1 MSLKKEQLISIKDY
15 HYDLPFERIAKY
27 PLPERDASKL
37 AVYKNGN
44 ITESTYCHLDEFLPN
59 DSILF
64 FNNTKVIPARL
75 FFKTS
80 NDKPIEIF
88 CLESAINTTDVY
100 GEMLKTNNVRWKC
113 IVGGLAKWKE
123 PFVYLTTEEIQI
135 KAQLIERLTGTFIV
149 EFSWEPGDK
158 SFSEVL
164 QMAGAIP
171 IPPYLK
177 RNSES
182 LDSLRYQTLY
192 AKNEGSVA
200 APTAGLHF
208 TGSLMKKLA
217 TKNVTP
223 HYITLHVGAGTFK
236 PVKAEAMADHEM
248 HREFMEVS
256 LSVIE
261 TILLAKDKTIGAVGT
276 TSLRTIESLYWLGV
290 KAYLNPTIKAEELI
304 VNQWDPYQL
313 NIHNIKLQDALHSL
327 HSYLIRHQLNSL
339 YTQTSLLIVPGYDFK
354 IINVLVTNF
363 HQPESTLILL
373 VAAFIGEDWRKVYQH
388 ALDNDFRF
396 LSYGDGCLLF
406 KNTDL

>member
-1 MSLKKEQLISIKDY
+1 MKEQLISIKDF
-15 HYDLPFERIAKY
+15 HYDLPFDRIAKY

-37 AVYKNGN
+37 VVYKNGN
-44 ITESTYCHLDEFLPN
+44 IAESTYYQLADFLPDN
-59 DSILF
+59 TILF

-80 NDKPIEIF
+80 TDKSIEIF

-100 GEMLKTNNVRWKC
+100 GDMLQTNNVRWKC
-113 IVGGLAKWKE
+113 IVGGVAKWKE
-123 PFVYLTTEEIQI
+123 PFVYLTTNELQL
-135 KAQLIERLTGTFIV
+135 KAQLIERLNDSFIID
-149 EFSWEPGDK
+149 FSWEPGDK

-177 RNSES
+177 RSSES
-182 LDSLRYQTLY
+182 VDSLRYQTLY

-208 TGSLMKKLA
+208 TENLVKKLA
-217 TKNVTP
+217 AKNCTP
-223 HYITLHVGAGTFK
+223 QYITLHVGAGTFK

-248 HREFMEVS
+248 HREFIEVS
-256 LSVIE
+256 LTVIE
-261 TILLAKDKTIGAVGT
+261 TILLAKDKNIGAVGT

-290 KAYLNPTIKAEELI
+290 KAYLNPNIKSEELI

-313 NIHNIKLQDALHSL
+313 NEHQIKVQDALHNL

-339 YTQTSLLIVPGYDFK
+339 YTHTSLLIVPGYDFK

-388 ALDNDFRF
+388 ALDHDFRF

-406 KNTDL
+406 KKDNGNT

>member
-1 MSLKKEQLISIKDY
+1 MKEQLISIKDY

-27 PLPERDASKL
+27 PLPERDESKL
-37 AVYKNGN
+37 VVYKNGN
-44 ITESTYCHLDEFLPN
+44 LIESAYKHLDDFLPDN
-59 DSILF
+59 TLLF

-80 NDKPIEIF
+80 TDKTIELF

-100 GEMLKTNNVRWKC
+100 GEMLQTNSVKWKC
-113 IVGGLAKWKE
+113 IVGGVAKWKD
-123 PFVYLTTEEIQI
+123 PFIYLTTGQLQI
-135 KAQLIERLTGTFIV
+135 KAQLIERLNDCFIV

-177 RNSES
+177 RSSES
-182 LDSLRYQTLY
+182 IDGLRYQTLY

-208 TGSLMKKLA
+208 TERLMHKLT
-217 TKNVTP
+217 TKNIIP

-248 HREFMEVS
+248 HREFIEVS

-261 TILLAKDKTIGAVGT
+261 TILVSADKPIGAVGT

-290 KAYLNPTIKAEELI
+290 KAHLNSTIKLEELI

-313 NIHNIKLQDALHSL
+313 NQHQISVQIAVQSL
-327 HSYLIRHQLNSL
+327 YNYLVKHQLKSL

-354 IINVLVTNF
+354 IIKALVTNF

-373 VAAFIGEDWRKVYQH
+373 VAAFIGEDWRKVYQY
-388 ALDNDFRF
+388 ALDHEFRF

-406 KNTDL
+406 KNTEM

>member
-1 MSLKKEQLISIKDY
+1 MKEQLISIKDF

-27 PLPERDASKL
+27 PLPERDESKL
-37 AVYKNGN
+37 VVYKNGN
-44 ITESTYCHLDEFLPN
+44 LIESAYKHLDDFLPDN
-59 DSILF
+59 TLLF

-80 NDKPIEIF
+80 TDKTIELF
-88 CLESAINTTDVY
+88 CLESAINTTNVY
-100 GEMLKTNNVRWKC
+100 GEMLQTNSVKWKC
-113 IVGGLAKWKE
+113 IVGGVAKWKD
-123 PFVYLTTEEIQI
+123 PFIYLTTGQLQI
-135 KAQLIERLTGTFIV
+135 KAQLIERLNDCFIV

-177 RNSES
+177 RSSETV
-182 LDSLRYQTLY
+182 DSLRYQTLY

-208 TGSLMKKLA
+208 TESLLHKLA
-217 TKNVTP
+217 TKNIIP

-248 HREFMEVS
+248 HREFIEVS

-261 TILLAKDKTIGAVGT
+261 TILLSTDKTIGAVGT

-290 KAYLNPTIKAEELI
+290 KAYLNPNIKLEELI

-313 NIHNIKLQDALHSL
+313 NQHQISSQIAIQSL
-327 HSYLIRHQLNSL
+327 YNYLVVNKLNSL

-354 IINVLVTNF
+354 IIKVLVTNF

-373 VAAFIGEDWRKVYQH
+373 VAAFIGEDWRRVYQY
-388 ALDNDFRF
+388 ALDHEFRF

-406 KNTDL
+406 KNMVL

>member
-1 MSLKKEQLISIKDY
+1 MKEQLISIKDY

-27 PLPERDASKL
+27 PLPERDESKL
-37 AVYKNGN
+37 VVYKNGN
-44 ITESTYCHLDEFLPN
+44 LIESAYKHLDDFLPDN
-59 DSILF
+59 TLLF

-80 NDKPIEIF
+80 TDKTIELF

-100 GEMLKTNNVRWKC
+100 GEMLQTNSVKWKC
-113 IVGGLAKWKE
+113 IVGGVAKWKD
-123 PFVYLTTEEIQI
+123 PFIYLTTGQLQI
-135 KAQLIERLTGTFIV
+135 KAQLIERLNDCFIV

-177 RNSES
+177 RSSES
-182 LDSLRYQTLY
+182 IDGLRYQTLY

-208 TGSLMKKLA
+208 TERLMHKLT
-217 TKNVTP
+217 TKNSIP

-248 HREFMEVS
+248 HREFIEVS

-261 TILLAKDKTIGAVGT
+261 TILVSADKTIGAVGT

-290 KAYLNPTIKAEELI
+290 KAHLNSTIKLEELI

-313 NIHNIKLQDALHSL
+313 NQHQISVQIAVQSL
-327 HSYLIRHQLNSL
+327 YNYLVKHQLKSL

-354 IINVLVTNF
+354 IIKALVTNF

-373 VAAFIGEDWRKVYQH
+373 VAAFIGEDWRKVYQY
-388 ALDNDFRF
+388 ALDHEFRF

-406 KNTDL
+406 KNTEM

>member
-1 MSLKKEQLISIKDY
+1 MKEQLISIKDF

-44 ITESTYCHLDEFLPN
+44 ITESTYNHLDDFLPN
-59 DSILF
+59 DSVLF

-75 FFKTS
+75 FFKTTT
-80 NDKPIEIF
+80 DKTIEIF
-88 CLESAINTTDVY
+88 CLEAATNTTDVY
-100 GEMLKTNNVRWKC
+100 GEMMQTNNARWKC
-113 IVGGLAKWKE
+113 IVGGAAKWKE
-123 PFVYLTTEEIQI
+123 QFIYLTTDEIQI
-135 KAQLIERLTGTFIV
+135 KAQLIERLNDCFII
-149 EFSWEPGDK
+149 EFNWEPGDK

-182 LDSLRYQTLY
+182 IDSIRYQTLY

-208 TGSLMKKLA
+208 TKSLMQKLA
-217 TKNVTP
+217 TKNILP

-236 PVKAEAMADHEM
+236 PVKAESMADHEM
-248 HREFMEVS
+248 HREFIEVS

-261 TILLAKDKTIGAVGT
+261 TILLGKDKTIGAVGT
-276 TSLRTIESLYWLGV
+276 TSSRTIESLYWLGV
-290 KAYLNPTIKAEELI
+290 KTYLDPDIKANDLI

-313 NIHNIKLQDALHSL
+313 NQHQIKVQDSLQSL
-327 HSYLIRHQLNSL
+327 YSYLIKHQLNSL

-354 IINVLVTNF
+354 IINLLVTNF

-388 ALDNDFRF
+388 ALDHDFRF

-406 KNTDL
+406 KNNNGNT

>member
-1 MSLKKEQLISIKDY
+1 MKEQLISIKDF

-37 AVYKNGN
+37 AIYKNGN
-44 ITESTYCHLDEFLPN
+44 ITESTYNHLDGFLPT

-75 FFKTS
+75 FFKTTT
-80 NDKPIEIF
+80 DKTIEIF
-88 CLESAINTTDVY
+88 CLEAATNTTDVY
-100 GEMLKTNNVRWKC
+100 GEMLKTNNTRWKC
-113 IVGGLAKWKE
+113 IVGGVAKWKE
-123 PFVYLTTEEIQI
+123 QFIYLTTNEIKI
-135 KAQLIERLTGTFIV
+135 KAQLIERLNDSFII

-177 RNSES
+177 RSSETV
-182 LDSLRYQTLY
+182 DSLRYQTLY

-208 TGSLMKKLA
+208 TKSLMQKLA
-217 TKNVTP
+217 AKNILP

-236 PVKAEAMADHEM
+236 PVKAESMADHEM
-248 HREFMEVS
+248 HREFIEVS

-261 TILLAKDKTIGAVGT
+261 TILLGKNKTIGAVGT
-276 TSLRTIESLYWLGV
+276 TSSRTIESLYWLGV
-290 KAYLNPTIKAEELI
+290 KTYLDPNIKSEELI

-313 NIHNIKLQDALHSL
+313 NQHQIKVQDALQSL
-327 HSYLIRHQLNSL
+327 YSYLIKHQLNSL

-354 IINVLVTNF
+354 IINLLVTNF

-373 VAAFIGEDWRKVYQH
+373 VAAFIGEDWRKVYQY
-388 ALDNDFRF
+388 ALDHEFRF

-406 KNTDL
+406 KNNNGNT

>member
-1 MSLKKEQLISIKDY
+1 MKEQLISIKDY

-27 PLPERDASKL
+27 PLPERDESKL
-37 AVYKNGN
+37 VVYKNGN
-44 ITESTYCHLDEFLPN
+44 LIESAYKHLDDFLPDN
-59 DSILF
+59 TLLF

-80 NDKPIEIF
+80 TDKTIELF

-100 GEMLKTNNVRWKC
+100 GEMLQTNSVKWKC
-113 IVGGLAKWKE
+113 IVGGVAKWKD
-123 PFVYLTTEEIQI
+123 PFIYLTTGQLQI
-135 KAQLIERLTGTFIV
+135 KAQLIERLNDCFIV

-177 RNSES
+177 RSSES
-182 LDSLRYQTLY
+182 IDGLRYQTLY

-208 TGSLMKKLA
+208 TERLMHKLT
-217 TKNVTP
+217 TKNIIP

-248 HREFMEVS
+248 HREFIEVS

-261 TILLAKDKTIGAVGT
+261 TILVSADKTIGAVGT

-290 KAYLNPTIKAEELI
+290 KAHLNSTIKLEELI

-313 NIHNIKLQDALHSL
+313 NQHQISVQIAMQSL
-327 HSYLIRHQLNSL
+327 YNYLIKHQLKSL

-354 IINVLVTNF
+354 IIKALVTNF

-373 VAAFIGEDWRKVYQH
+373 VAAFIGEDWRKVYQY
-388 ALDNDFRF
+388 ALDHEFRF

-406 KNTDL
+406 KNAEM